1 MGEQEPSVPYV
12 PSVPSDSFTAQQ
24 RDVLRNQV
32 AAYKFFEALNKKVG
46 IPQALKSE
54 WLPLLHPLP
63 LDSPSYSATAVKS
76 LAADIYAYRNQVVES
91 LKEMKRRYDKA
102 RGKDL
107 SDQSL
112 SDPIILSG
120 QPLLVGSNV
129 NISGER
135 SFVYSPWM
143 HGKALGDNQG
153 NGQGCPLLVQI
164 MKTEYQ
170 NAMQE
175 QYRTE
180 YRRLVG
186 SLTPAYKAAHPGM
199 SENPGK
205 AVKDG
210 SLKYGDARAQVR

>member
-1 MGEQEPSVPYV
+1 MGEREPSA
-12 PSVPSDSFTAQQ
+12 PSVSSDSFTAQQ

-54 WLPLLHPLP
+54 WLPLLHPPP
-63 LDSPSYSATAVKS
+63 LDSPSSVKS

-135 SFVYSPWM
+135 SLVYSPWM